1 MLEFVDK
8 SRAVRIYR
16 RDHATSQRIPVATL
30 IKSTLS
36 LSTDAGND
44 LSPEESAEIERVS
57 GLYREVDAIQRRLWA
72 LQFPSIVREVIEFC
86 ETEEASAQEKKL
98 VYLALRLAWRQAQ
111 KIGPERSD

>member
-8 SRAVRIYR
+8 SRAIRIYR
-16 RDHATSQRIPVATL
+16 RDNATSQRIPVATL

-44 LSPEESAEIERVS
+44 LSPDESAEIERVS
-57 GLYREVDAIQRRLWA
+57 GLCREVDAIQRRLWA
-72 LQFPSIVREVIEFC
+72 LQFPSIMREVMEFC
-86 ETEEASAQEKKL
+86 ETEASTQEKKL

-111 KIGPERSD
+111 KIGPETRE

>member
-16 RDHATSQRIPVATL
+16 RDSATSQRVPVATL

-36 LSTDAGND
+36 LSTDSANN
-44 LSPEESAEIERVS
+44 LSPQESEEIERVS
-57 GLYREVDAIQRRLWA
+57 QLYREVDSIQRRLWA
-72 LQFPSIVREVIEFC
+72 LQFPSIVREVMDFC
-86 ETEEASAQEKKL
+86 ETDEASSQEKKL

-111 KIGPERSD
+111 KMGPEYGE